1 LNSEPRSN
9 NRGNF
14 LLPEI
19 RIILYIV
26 FVIFLFFVTDLTIY
40 LYVFAGITIFLFII
54 PFASLKRGWIPIS
67 LFLTFTFIS
76 NLLFQHGRIIYASG
90 PLVITK
96 EGLDLASMRTMRI
109 FFMITGAK
117 ILTATTKIESL
128 ISAFG
133 TILKPLNRLGL
144 PVNEFFSTMG
154 LTMKSLPVLK
164 EQITNNYRERMQ
176 EEKITGLWNRARV
189 ISAFLMPLFIRSM
202 NSPETIFEGKAK
214 DERTD

>member
-1 LNSEPRSN
+1 
-9 NRGNF
+9 

-54 PFASLKRGWIPIS
+54 PFSSLKRGWIPIS

-96 EGLDLASMRTMRI
+96 EGLDLATMRTMRI

-164 EQITNNYRERMQ
+164 AQITNNYRERMQ
-176 EEKITGLWNRARV
+176 EEKITGLLNRARV
-189 ISAFLMPLFIRSM
+189 ISAFLMPLFIKSM
-202 NSPETIFEGKAK
+202 KSPETIFEGNAK
-214 DERTD
+214 DERKD